1 MATKQLKFT
10 PIKLNNDG
18 NKRGTKSANDLVETL
33 TENWNQMRKSYNEK
47 DAGEKEEML
56 DFFNSAIDNLGE
68 ILFGDDSES
77 AELADFV
84 NSLDDGKCD
93 IFVTTVNDGC
103 IIEG

>member
-47 DAGEKEEML
+47 DAGEKEGKE
-56 DFFNSAIDNLGE
+56 E
-68 ILFGDDSES
+68 FGKW
-77 AELADFV
+77 AR
-84 NSLDDGKCD
+84 
-93 IFVTTVNDGC
+93 I
-103 IIEG
+103 